1 MYGGL
6 KPKSFWDYEGRLRT
20 DRICRNYYM
29 LDMDF
34 GQLQYMI
41 DSAEILET
49 ISKWQK
55 KSDNEELQKI
65 SEATLRLV
73 FYINQLELERYSFKR
88 ILREERQS
96 VIRAVER
103 ARRVEKELENLKEN
117 KYGL

>member
-1 MYGGL
+1 
-6 KPKSFWDYEGRLRT
+6 
-20 DRICRNYYM
+20 M

-49 ISKWQK
+49 ISKWQD
-55 KSDNEELQKI
+55 KSDNEELQKV

-88 ILREERQS
+88 ILRDERQS
-96 VIRAVER
+96 VQRLVER
-103 ARRVEKELENLKEN
+103 ARRAENELENLKEN
-117 KYGL
+117 KYGI

>member
-1 MYGGL
+1 MCGGQ
-6 KPKSFWDYEGRLRT
+6 KPKSYYDYEVRLRT
-20 DRICRNYYM
+20 DRTYRNYYM
-29 LDMDF
+29 FDMDF

-55 KSDNEELQKI
+55 KSDNKELQKI
-65 SEATLRLV
+65 SEATVRLV

-88 ILREERQS
+88 ILRDERKS
-96 VIRAVER
+96 VKRLVER
-103 ARRVEKELENLKEN
+103 ARRAEKELESLKEN

>member
-1 MYGGL
+1 MH
-6 KPKSFWDYEGRLRT
+6 
-20 DRICRNYYM
+20 
-29 LDMDF
+29 F

-49 ISKWQK
+49 ISKWQQ
-55 KSDNEELQKI
+55 KSDNEELQKV

-96 VIRAVER
+96 VKRLVER
-103 ARRVEKELENLKEN
+103 ARRAEKELENLKEN

>member
-1 MYGGL
+1 
-6 KPKSFWDYEGRLRT
+6 
-20 DRICRNYYM
+20 M

-65 SEATLRLV
+65 SEATMRLV
-73 FYINQLELERYSFKR
+73 FYINQLELERYSYKR

-96 VIRAVER
+96 VQRLVER
-103 ARRVEKELENLKEN
+103 ARRAEKELDKLKEN

>member
-1 MYGGL
+1 MSNL
-6 KPKSFWDYEGRLRT
+6 
-20 DRICRNYYM
+20 
-29 LDMDF
+29 DF

-41 DSAEILET
+41 DSAEILEA

-55 KSDNEELQKI
+55 KSDNEELQKV
-65 SEATLRLV
+65 SEAAVRLV

>member
-1 MYGGL
+1 
-6 KPKSFWDYEGRLRT
+6 
-20 DRICRNYYM
+20 M

-41 DSAEILET
+41 DSAEILEA

-55 KSDNEELQKI
+55 NSDNEELQKV

-117 KYGL
+117 KYGI

>member
-1 MYGGL
+1 MCGGL
-6 KPKSFWDYEGRLRT
+6 KPKSFLDYENRLCTNRA
-20 DRICRNYYM
+20 CRNYNM
-29 LDMDF
+29 FGMDF

-49 ISKWQK
+49 ISNWQK
-55 KSDNEELQKI
+55 KSDNKELQKI

-103 ARRVEKELENLKEN
+103 ARRVEEELENLKNN
-117 KYGL
+117 KYGI

>member
-1 MYGGL
+1 M
-6 KPKSFWDYEGRLRT
+6 F
-20 DRICRNYYM
+20 
-29 LDMDF
+29 DMDF

-49 ISKWQK
+49 ISKWQQ
-55 KSDNEELQKI
+55 KSDNEELQKV

-96 VIRAVER
+96 VQRLVKR
-103 ARRVEKELENLKEN
+103 ARRAEKELENLKEN
-117 KYGL
+117 KYGI

>member
-1 MYGGL
+1 
-6 KPKSFWDYEGRLRT
+6 
-20 DRICRNYYM
+20 M

-55 KSDNEELQKI
+55 KSDNEELKKV
-65 SEATLRLV
+65 SEATMRLV

-96 VIRAVER
+96 VQRLVER
-103 ARRVEKELENLKEN
+103 ARRAEKELDNLKEN

>member
-1 MYGGL
+1 
-6 KPKSFWDYEGRLRT
+6 
-20 DRICRNYYM
+20 M

-41 DSAEILET
+41 DSAEIIET

-55 KSDNEELQKI
+55 KSDNEELQKV

-88 ILREERQS
+88 IIRDERKS
-96 VIRAVER
+96 VQRLVER
-103 ARRVEKELENLKEN
+103 ARRAENELDKLKKN
-117 KYGL
+117 KYGI

>member
-1 MYGGL
+1 
-6 KPKSFWDYEGRLRT
+6 
-20 DRICRNYYM
+20 M

-49 ISKWQK
+49 ISKWQE

-73 FYINQLELERYSFKR
+73 FYINQLELERYSYKR
-88 ILREERQS
+88 ILRDERQS
-96 VIRAVER
+96 VQRLVER
-103 ARRVEKELENLKEN
+103 ARRAEKELENLKEN